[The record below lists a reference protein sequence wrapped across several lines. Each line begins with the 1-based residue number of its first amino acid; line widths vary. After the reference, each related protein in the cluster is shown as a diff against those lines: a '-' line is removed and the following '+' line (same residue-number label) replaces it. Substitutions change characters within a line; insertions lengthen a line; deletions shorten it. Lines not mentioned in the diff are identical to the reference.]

1 MKIYEVRIETLD
13 AYRGNFTGYATIGYY
28 ANEERARAEAEK
40 AYENRN
46 RIIEGKAEVRTI
58 EVIE

>member
-28 ANEERARAEAEK
+28 ANKEKAKAEAEK
-40 AYENRN
+40 AYKNRD
-46 RIIEGKAEVRTI
+46 RVIEGKTEIKEI